1 MCSSDL
7 GFYMNFDY
15 RDYAM
20 ELVEEGVIQPNTM
33 IVALLKYLSQE
44 DVAEMLHMNE
54 MSPSLSCAEE
64 V

>member
-1 MCSSDL
+1 
-7 GFYMNFDY
+7 MNFDY

-20 ELVEEGVIQPNTM
+20 ELVENGVIQPNTM

-54 MSPSLSCAEE
+54 MSPSLTCAEE

>member
-1 MCSSDL
+1 
-7 GFYMNFDY
+7 MNFDY

-33 IVALLKYLSQE
+33 TVALLKYLSQE

>member
-1 MCSSDL
+1 MD
-7 GFYMNFDY
+7 FDY

-20 ELVEEGVIQPNTM
+20 ELVEEGVITADTM

-54 MSPSLSCAEE
+54 MSPSLTCAE
-64 V
+64 VV